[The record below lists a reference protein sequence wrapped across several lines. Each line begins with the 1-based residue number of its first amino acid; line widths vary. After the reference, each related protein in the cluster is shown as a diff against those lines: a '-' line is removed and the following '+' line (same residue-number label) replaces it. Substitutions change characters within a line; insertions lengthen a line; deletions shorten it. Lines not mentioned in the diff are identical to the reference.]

1 MRDLKTIPVDPENT
15 SSRSPNSRHIEFVG
29 YRNVEVE
36 GGRDLEGR
44 EASWN
49 IALRGLEKLRQDIWK
64 ACEGLSGYAG
74 SDGLTCEG

>member
-1 MRDLKTIPVDPENT
+1 
-15 SSRSPNSRHIEFVG
+15 VG
-29 YRNVEVE
+29 YKNVEVE

-64 ACEGLSGYAG
+64 ACEGLSGYAE
-74 SDGLTCEG
+74 L